1 MRHITPYI
9 LIAATLALSA
19 CSADSDQS
27 SPINSDENSSNSHDS
42 NASSSEE
49 AKDVIGTWEQKIGE
63 GDHTS
68 TFTASVTEE
77 VITVEWDYSS
87 DNDEPLWIGTFDAAK
102 AAKGETVA
110 SKKDAGGVG
119 PVSDRLMPD
128 SLDFKLEDD
137 QLKFTFNTDS
147 ARLDVALKK
156 ISDEPETKNELQNT
170 DATRS
175 FKDDV
180 LELPTAT
187 VKITGHHVID
197 PGSPGNRIGDKP
209 IIVFDYEMT
218 NKTDK
223 ELRTAD
229 FSSMFTAIQDND
241 ENSVNE
247 LKTGFSEYI
256 DTDNMLDKIK
266 KGGTVKSSAAFELD
280 DLTTPVELVAREKYG
295 EEEVGSQTY
304 KLEESTP
311 MDPAPTDEDSS
322 PELPKKKRQR
332 YSFRLV
338 PQWMRPSSFPMPR
351 TQFSLGSFPPSSA
364 DLSALQSFPPGS
376 IQPLALR

>member
-1 MRHITPYI
+1 M
-9 LIAATLALSA
+9 
-19 CSADSDQS
+19 
-27 SPINSDENSSNSHDS
+27 
-42 NASSSEE
+42 
-49 AKDVIGTWEQKIGE
+49 GTKIGE
-63 GDHTS
+63 GDHKS
-68 TFTASVTEE
+68 TFTASVTED
-77 VITVEWDYSS
+77 VITVEWDYGS
-87 DNDEPLWIGTFDAAK
+87 DSDDPLWIGTFDAAK

-156 ISDEPETKNELQNT
+156 ISDEPKTKNELQNT

-175 FKDDV
+175 FKDNV

-311 MDPAPTDEDSS
+311 MDPAPKDEDSS
-322 PELPKKKRQR
+322 PELPKKKDKD
-332 YSFRLV
+332 
-338 PQWMRPSSFPMPR
+338 
-351 TQFSLGSFPPSSA
+351 TH
-364 DLSALQSFPPGS
+364 S
-376 IQPLALR
+376 I

>member
-1 MRHITPYI
+1 MRHITPCI
-9 LIAATLALSA
+9 LIAAALTLSA
-19 CSADSDQS
+19 CSADSNDAPS
-27 SPINSDENSSNSHDS
+27 NGSDENSSNSQGSTKD
-42 NASSSEE
+42 
-49 AKDVIGTWEQKIGE
+49 AKAVIGTWEQKIGE
-63 GDHTS
+63 GEHIS
-68 TFTASVTEE
+68 TFTASVTED
-77 VITVEWDYSS
+77 VITVEWDYGS

-119 PVSDRLMPD
+119 AVSDAMMPD
-128 SLDFKLEDD
+128 TLDFKLEDD
-137 QLKFTFNTDS
+137 QIKFTFNTDS
-147 ARLDVALKK
+147 AQLDVALKK

-170 DATRS
+170 DSTRS
-175 FKDDV
+175 FKDNV

-197 PGSPGNRIGDKP
+197 PGSPGNRLGDKP

-229 FSSMFTAIQDND
+229 FTSMFTAIQDND

-247 LKTGFSEYI
+247 LKTGFSENI

-311 MDPAPTDEDSS
+311 MDINPKSDESV
-322 PELPKKKRQR
+322 PQPPQPKKD
-332 YSFRLV
+332 STHSV
-338 PQWMRPSSFPMPR
+338 
-351 TQFSLGSFPPSSA
+351 
-364 DLSALQSFPPGS
+364 
-376 IQPLALR
+376 

>member
-1 MRHITPYI
+1 MRHITPCI
-9 LIAATLALSA
+9 LIAAALTLSA

-27 SPINSDENSSNSHDS
+27 SSINSDENSSNSQDS
-42 NASSSEE
+42 NASSNED

-63 GDHTS
+63 GDHKS
-68 TFTASVTEE
+68 TFTASVTED
-77 VITVEWDYSS
+77 VITVEWDYGS
-87 DNDEPLWIGTFDAAK
+87 DSDDPLWIGTFDAAKAAK

-170 DATRS
+170 DSTRS
-175 FKDDV
+175 FKDNV

-229 FSSMFTAIQDND
+229 FSSLFTAIQDNN

-311 MDPAPTDEDSS
+311 MDPAPKDEDSS
-322 PELPKKKRQR
+322 PELPKKKDKD
-332 YSFRLV
+332 
-338 PQWMRPSSFPMPR
+338 
-351 TQFSLGSFPPSSA
+351 TH
-364 DLSALQSFPPGS
+364 S
-376 IQPLALR
+376 I

>member
-1 MRHITPYI
+1 MG
-9 LIAATLALSA
+9 A
-19 CSADSDQS
+19 
-27 SPINSDENSSNSHDS
+27 
-42 NASSSEE
+42 
-49 AKDVIGTWEQKIGE
+49 
-63 GDHTS
+63 
-68 TFTASVTEE
+68 
-77 VITVEWDYSS
+77 
-87 DNDEPLWIGTFDAAK
+87 
-102 AAKGETVA
+102 
-110 SKKDAGGVG
+110 
-119 PVSDRLMPD
+119 VSDAMMPD
-128 SLDFKLEDD
+128 TLDFKLEDD

-170 DATRS
+170 DSTRS
-175 FKDDV
+175 FKDNV

-197 PGSPGNRIGDKP
+197 PGSPGNRLGDKP

-229 FSSMFTAIQDND
+229 FTSMFTAIQDND

-247 LKTGFSEYI
+247 LKTGFSENI

-311 MDPAPTDEDSS
+311 MDINPKSDESV
-322 PELPKKKRQR
+322 PQPPQPKKD
-332 YSFRLV
+332 STHSV
-338 PQWMRPSSFPMPR
+338 
-351 TQFSLGSFPPSSA
+351 
-364 DLSALQSFPPGS
+364 
-376 IQPLALR
+376 

>member
-1 MRHITPYI
+1 MRHITVPF
-9 LIAATLALSA
+9 LIAAALTLSA

-27 SPINSDENSSNSHDS
+27 PSINSDENSSNSQDS
-42 NASSSEE
+42 NASSNED

-63 GDHTS
+63 SDHKS

-77 VITVEWDYSS
+77 VITVEWDYGS

-110 SKKDAGGVG
+110 SKKDAGGVDA
-119 PVSDRLMPD
+119 VSDAMMPD
-128 SLDFKLEDD
+128 TLDFKLEDD
-137 QLKFTFNTDS
+137 QLKFTFNTDNVS
-147 ARLDVALKK
+147 LDVALKK
-156 ISDEPETKNELQNT
+156 FSDEPKTKNELQNT
-170 DATRS
+170 DSTRS
-175 FKDDV
+175 FKDNT

-229 FSSMFTAIQDND
+229 FSSLFTAIQDND
-241 ENSVNE
+241 ENSINE

-311 MDPAPTDEDSS
+311 MDPAPKDEDSS
-322 PELPKKKRQR
+322 PELPKKKEKD
-332 YSFRLV
+332 
-338 PQWMRPSSFPMPR
+338 
-351 TQFSLGSFPPSSA
+351 TH
-364 DLSALQSFPPGS
+364 S
-376 IQPLALR
+376 I

>member
-19 CSADSDQS
+19 CSTDSSLPS
-27 SPINSDENSSNSHDS
+27 SNNSNENSSNNQDS
-42 NASSSEE
+42 NASSNEE
-49 AKDVIGTWEQKIGE
+49 AKDVIGTWEQKIGKGE
-63 GDHTS
+63 HTS
-68 TFTASVTEE
+68 TFTASVTED

-87 DNDEPLWIGTFDAAK
+87 DSDDPLWIGTFDAAK

-110 SKKDAGGVG
+110 SKKDVGGVS

-209 IIVFDYEMT
+209 ILVFDYEMT

-322 PELPKKKRQR
+322 PELPKKNDKD
-332 YSFRLV
+332 
-338 PQWMRPSSFPMPR
+338 
-351 TQFSLGSFPPSSA
+351 TH
-364 DLSALQSFPPGS
+364 S
-376 IQPLALR
+376 I

>member
-1 MRHITPYI
+1 MRRITAPF
-9 LIAATLALSA
+9 LIAAALTLSA
-19 CSADSDQS
+19 CSADSDQAS
-27 SPINSDENSSNSHDS
+27 STNSDENSSNSQGSTKD
-42 NASSSEE
+42 
-49 AKDVIGTWEQKIGE
+49 AKAVIGTWEQKIGE
-63 GDHTS
+63 GEHTS
-68 TFTASVTEE
+68 TFTASVTED
-77 VITVEWDYSS
+77 VITVEWDYGSG
-87 DNDEPLWIGTFDAAK
+87 NNEPLWIGTFDAAK

-110 SKKDAGGVG
+110 SKKDAGGVD
-119 PVSDRLMPD
+119 PVSDGMMPD
-128 SLDFKLEDD
+128 TLDFKLEDD
-137 QLKFTFNTDS
+137 QLKFKFSTES
-147 ARLDVALKK
+147 VPLDVALKR
-156 ISDEPETKNELQNT
+156 IDDEPKTTSELQNT
-170 DATRS
+170 DSTRS
-175 FKDDV
+175 FKDNV
-180 LELPTAT
+180 LEIPTAT

-256 DTDNMLDKIK
+256 DTDDMMDKIK

-311 MDPAPTDEDSS
+311 MDPAPKDEDSR
-322 PELPKKKRQR
+322 PELPKKKEKD
-332 YSFRLV
+332 
-338 PQWMRPSSFPMPR
+338 
-351 TQFSLGSFPPSSA
+351 TH
-364 DLSALQSFPPGS
+364 S
-376 IQPLALR
+376 I

>member
-1 MRHITPYI
+1 M
-9 LIAATLALSA
+9 
-19 CSADSDQS
+19 
-27 SPINSDENSSNSHDS
+27 
-42 NASSSEE
+42 
-49 AKDVIGTWEQKIGE
+49 
-63 GDHTS
+63 
-68 TFTASVTEE
+68 TEE
-77 VITVEWDYSS
+77 VITVEWDYGS

-110 SKKDAGGVG
+110 SKKDAGGVDA
-119 PVSDRLMPD
+119 VSDAMMPD
-128 SLDFKLEDD
+128 TLDFKLEDD
-137 QLKFTFNTDS
+137 QLKFTFNTDNVS
-147 ARLDVALKK
+147 LDVALKK
-156 ISDEPETKNELQNT
+156 FSDEPKTKNELQNT
-170 DATRS
+170 DSTRS
-175 FKDDV
+175 FKDNT

-229 FSSMFTAIQDND
+229 FSSLFTAIQDND
-241 ENSVNE
+241 ENSINE

-311 MDPAPTDEDSS
+311 MDPAPKDEDSS
-322 PELPKKKRQR
+322 PELPKKKEKD
-332 YSFRLV
+332 
-338 PQWMRPSSFPMPR
+338 
-351 TQFSLGSFPPSSA
+351 TH
-364 DLSALQSFPPGS
+364 S
-376 IQPLALR
+376 I

>member
-1 MRHITPYI
+1 MRHITVSF
-9 LIAATLALSA
+9 LIAAALTLSA

-27 SPINSDENSSNSHDS
+27 SSINSDENSSNSQDS
-42 NASSSEE
+42 NASSNEE

-63 GDHTS
+63 DDHKS

-77 VITVEWDYSS
+77 VITVEWDYGS

-110 SKKDAGGVG
+110 SKKDAGGVDA
-119 PVSDRLMPD
+119 VSDAMMPD
-128 SLDFKLEDD
+128 TLDFKLEDD
-137 QLKFTFNTDS
+137 QLKFTFNTDNVS
-147 ARLDVALKK
+147 LDVALKK
-156 ISDEPETKNELQNT
+156 ISDEPKTKNELQNT

-175 FKDDV
+175 FKDNV

-229 FSSMFTAIQDND
+229 FSSMFTAIQDNC
-241 ENSVNE
+241 
-247 LKTGFSEYI
+247 LLYT
-256 DTDNMLDKIK
+256 
-266 KGGTVKSSAAFELD
+266 
-280 DLTTPVELVAREKYG
+280 
-295 EEEVGSQTY
+295 
-304 KLEESTP
+304 
-311 MDPAPTDEDSS
+311 S
-322 PELPKKKRQR
+322 P
-332 YSFRLV
+332 S
-338 PQWMRPSSFPMPR
+338 PR
-351 TQFSLGSFPPSSA
+351 
-364 DLSALQSFPPGS
+364 D
-376 IQPLALR
+376 

>member
-19 CSADSDQS
+19 CSTDSSLPS
-27 SPINSDENSSNSHDS
+27 SNNSNENSSNNQDS
-42 NASSSEE
+42 NASSNEE
-49 AKDVIGTWEQKIGE
+49 AKDVIGTWEQKIGKGE
-63 GDHTS
+63 HTS
-68 TFTASVTEE
+68 TFTASVTED

-87 DNDEPLWIGTFDAAK
+87 DSDDPLWIGTFDAAK
-102 AAKGETVA
+102 AAKGETVT
-110 SKKDAGGVG
+110 SKKDAGGVS

-209 IIVFDYEMT
+209 ILVFDYEMT

-311 MDPAPTDEDSS
+311 MDPAPKDEDSS
-322 PELPKKKRQR
+322 LELPKKKEED
-332 YSFRLV
+332 
-338 PQWMRPSSFPMPR
+338 
-351 TQFSLGSFPPSSA
+351 TH
-364 DLSALQSFPPGS
+364 S
-376 IQPLALR
+376 I